1 MTSGPVKPVYVLHG
15 SDAFLR
21 DAARREILAQVV
33 GDADPQ
39 LCVTTFDAAAPLAD
53 VLDELR
59 TLPFLAPR
67 RAVVV
72 RDADP
77 FVSNHRQALEKYLQ
91 APADAACLILIV
103 KSWPANTRLHR
114 IVAKVGQAVSCSP
127 PEGAGLAAWLRDA
140 AARRGKEIAPDAAA
154 LLIQW
159 VGPDLALLDA
169 EVEKL
174 SLYVGDRRT
183 ISPDDAG
190 KLVVAA
196 AGPGAFELT
205 NAITAADAKAALNA
219 LDGMLNTRGDEMK
232 TLGLIAWHL
241 RRVLKA
247 QQDLAA
253 GRSEKDALPRMPA
266 AARHAF
272 LAMLGRRPL
281 RQLQADFRRLLR
293 ADLAVKSGVPP
304 RAAMQQLVIGLCS

>member
-1 MTSGPVKPVYVLHG
+1 MNAGPVKPVYVLHG

-21 DAARREILAQVV
+21 DAARREILSQVV

-39 LCVTTFDAAAPLAD
+39 LCVATFDATAALAD

-67 RAVVV
+67 RAVVL

-77 FVSNHRQALEKYLQ
+77 FVSDHRQALEKYLQ
-91 APADAACLILIV
+91 APAAAAALIVIV
-103 KSWPANTRLHR
+103 KSWPSNTRLYR
-114 IVAKVGQAVSCSP
+114 LVAKIGLAISCSP
-127 PEGAGLAAWLRDA
+127 PEGSKLAAWLRDA
-140 AARRGKEIAPDAAA
+140 AARRGKKITPDAAV
-154 LLIQW
+154 LLAQW
-159 VGPDLALLDA
+159 VGHDLALLDA
-169 EVEKL
+169 ELEKL
-174 SLYVGDRRT
+174 SLYVGDRQT
-183 ISPDDAG
+183 ISPDDVS
-190 KLVVAA
+190 KLVAAA

-247 QQDLAA
+247 QQELAA
-253 GRSEKDALPRMPA
+253 GRGERDALPRMPA
-266 AARHAF
+266 AARQAF
-272 LAMLGRRPL
+272 LAMLRRRPAHT
-281 RQLQADFRRLLR
+281 LQSDLRRLLR
-293 ADLAVKSGVPP
+293 ADLAIKSGIPP
-304 RAAMQQLVIGLCS
+304 HAAMQELVIGLCS